1 MIFQTELQTAKK
13 QAEEENKFTASE
25 SGSGHGSP
33 AKLPKLNISRFD
45 GTYEDWPR
53 FWNQFV
59 EIIDKRTMAGVTK
72 FAYLKSFLDPKVKK
86 SIEGLPFSNEG
97 YNRAKSILL
106 DKHGKDSEI
115 IKAYTQQIFDLPII
129 PDQNVAR
136 IHEFSDKLTFSVQSL
151 QTMGK
156 LEQVNGYVAMTLD
169 KLPAIRGDLTRTDTS
184 WENWTFDKLTEAL
197 RLWTRRNPITRQNEN
212 RPDDRS
218 RNRPEDRNWR
228 ENRNRRDD
236 RNWRDD
242 RSRRDD
248 RNRRDKPPSWAFNT
262 QQSNGTRTQCCVYCE
277 ATEHKS
283 FNCTNVVDVGTRRSI
298 LLQKRLCVVIRSS
311 QSRTLP

>member
-1 MIFQTELQTAKK
+1 MKFQTELQTAKK
-13 QAEEENKFTASE
+13 QAEEENKFTV
-25 SGSGHGSP
+25 SGSVSGHESP

-59 EIIDKRTMAGVTK
+59 EIIDKTTMAGVTK

-97 YNRAKSILL
+97 YNRAKSVLL

-184 WENWTFDKLTEAL
+184 WENWTFDKLINRSFATVDAKKSNHQTE
-197 RLWTRRNPITRQNEN
+197 RKSTR
-212 RPDDRS
+212 
-218 RNRPEDRNWR
+218 
-228 ENRNRRDD
+228 
-236 RNWRDD
+236 
-242 RSRRDD
+242 
-248 RNRRDKPPSWAFNT
+248 
-262 QQSNGTRTQCCVYCE
+262 
-277 ATEHKS
+277 
-283 FNCTNVVDVGTRRSI
+283 
-298 LLQKRLCVVIRSS
+298 
-311 QSRTLP
+311 